1 MKIER
6 KTPPNAF
13 VPFVITFETLEEVQI
28 LKALYGNVEGY
39 GPSRKIT
46 SALYGVLDNAEIVSA
61 EYHITSRKAFL
72 FDGDR
77 A

>member
-13 VPFVITFETLEEVQI
+13 VPFVITFETLEEVRI
-28 LKALYGNVEGY
+28 LQALYGNVEGA
-39 GPSRKIT
+39 GPSRNIT
-46 SALYGVLDNAEIVSA
+46 SALWEVLDNAN
-61 EYHITSRKAFL
+61 ITSAKYHMTLREAVL
-72 FDGDR
+72 FDGDT